1 MTVWRWAFP
10 GTRLRS
16 RKTLDTVVCCKEWAI
31 AQKQSTD
38 HPEAH
43 QNIWCLAEIF
53 SVTELLIQWLQVS
66 FFFAHIC
73 LWLFVRKTSVGR
85 GLSFFR
91 PSFEGPLYLPAG
103 VEVFTEVLCCTFLRA
118 QQVWAGK
125 CAGTCDENCGSS
137 VWAIPMIQGQLGLA
151 VSATLPCSLWGI
163 ANEQAEWLGTWC
175 AMRAAGGIVVHCL
188 ASRNHKWCV
197 QGAAVG
203 TLVCCFFPCFTF

>member
-1 MTVWRWAFP
+1 MGDSTEAKHRSSWSPSEYLMSCGDVFSDWA
-10 GTRLRS
+10 
-16 RKTLDTVVCCKEWAI
+16 
-31 AQKQSTD
+31 TD
-38 HPEAH
+38 
-43 QNIWCLAEIF
+43 
-53 SVTELLIQWLQVS
+53 SVTAGI
-66 FFFAHIC
+66 FFLCPHLSVAVCEKNIC
-73 LWLFVRKTSVGR
+73 RKGF
-85 GLSFFR
+85 SFFR